1 MINLQKKSMINR
13 PIFTIRIALFAL
25 FMAANI
31 GAGCSV
37 LAQTIQATSAAGAY
51 QIRGGTKTAGR
62 TDYALLIANE
72 TFTDS
77 HYKKLVNPIFDAR
90 AIETL
95 LREKFG
101 FQTILLTASTKD
113 SCIQQ
118 LRAIAGRKFG
128 PNDQLF
134 VYLAGHGD
142 FDPLLQQ
149 GYAVMKDSKSTDN
162 SFTNHLSFAY
172 LQDLLSK
179 LRCRHVLLTLDVCYG
194 GTFDSYFATQSS
206 SEFRGDG
213 PTRGVGVSVEEAG
226 GQTPY
231 ILDKLKPQTRKYLS
245 SGGKQT
251 VPDGQAGQHSP
262 FARFFIQKLTEA
274 AASDYRILPATE
286 LKVFVERQIA
296 INHVEANVKMGSF
309 GSDESSSDFLFI
321 AK

>member
-1 MINLQKKSMINR
+1 MRIIL
-13 PIFTIRIALFAL
+13 FTLF
-25 FMAANI
+25 FAASLLNSKT
-31 GAGCSV
+31 AFS
-37 LAQTIQATSAAGAY
+37 QTIQATSAPGAY
-51 QIRGGTKTAGR
+51 QIRGGAKTAAR
-62 TDYALLIANE
+62 TDYALIIANE
-72 TFTDS
+72 TFADPR
-77 HYKKLVNPIFDAR
+77 YKKLVNPIFDAR
-90 AIETL
+90 AIEIL

-101 FQTILLTASTKD
+101 FQTIFLTSSTKD

-149 GYAVMKDSKSTDN
+149 GYAVMKDSKSNDN
-162 SFTNHLSFAY
+162 SFSNHLSFAY

-194 GTFDSYFATQSS
+194 GTFDTYFATQSS
-206 SEFRGDG
+206 SEFRGDE
-213 PTRGVGVSVEEAG
+213 PTRGVGASVEEAG

-251 VPDGQAGQHSP
+251 VPDGQTGQHSP

-274 AASDYRILPATE
+274 SVSDYRILPATE
-286 LKVFVERQIA
+286 LKVYVERQIA
-296 INHVEANVKMGSF
+296 INRVEANVKMGSF

-321 AK
+321 AR

>member
-1 MINLQKKSMINR
+1 MRTSVL
-13 PIFTIRIALFAL
+13 TLF
-25 FMAANI
+25 FAANLLI
-31 GAGCSV
+31 GKTAFP
-37 LAQTIQATSAAGAY
+37 QTIQATSAPGAY
-51 QIRGGTKTAGR
+51 QIRGGAKTAAR
-62 TDYALLIANE
+62 TDYALIIANE
-72 TFTDS
+72 TFADPQ
-77 HYKKLVNPIFDAR
+77 YKKLVNPVFDAR
-90 AIETL
+90 AIDTL

-101 FQTILLTASTKD
+101 FQTIFLTSSTKD

-149 GYAVMKDSKSTDN
+149 GYAVMKDSKANDN
-162 SFTNHLSFAY
+162 SFSNHLSFAY

-194 GTFDSYFATQSS
+194 GTFDTYFATQSS
-206 SEFRGDG
+206 TEFRGDG
-213 PTRGVGVSVEEAG
+213 PTRGVGASVEEAG
-226 GQTPY
+226 GQTSY

-274 AASDYRILPATE
+274 SVSEYRILPATE
-286 LKVFVERQIA
+286 LKVYVERQIA
-296 INHVEANVKMGSF
+296 INRVEANVKMGSF

-321 AK
+321 AR